1 MMSENELSEDGVT
14 GHTGSVSGQQRV
26 AGKQPAGADGRPG
39 AAGGLPAVVLALQ
52 KTTHHTLHALSAAL
66 ADLSINAAEINA
78 LANLGDGGIVS
89 VRQLSD
95 RTGTRASTLTGVLDR
110 LENRGYLTREL
121 DPADRRSFRLPLTE
135 AGQAVAD
142 RVLAAVA
149 NLEREALG
157 RLSATQLAGYHAVI
171 TALQEA
177 C

>member
-1 MMSENELSEDGVT
+1 MISGNGLTEDGVT
-14 GHTGSVSGQQRV
+14 GSGSGLT
-26 AGKQPAGADGRPG
+26 G
-39 AAGGLPAVVLALQ
+39 AAGGLPGVVLALQ

-66 ADLSINAAEINA
+66 ADLSLSAAEINA
-78 LANLGDGGIVS
+78 LANLGGGGTVN

-135 AGQAVAD
+135 AGQAVAG
-142 RVLAAVA
+142 RVLTAVA
-149 NLEREALG
+149 DLERDALG
-157 RLSATQLAGYHAVI
+157 RLSATQLAGYHAVV
-171 TALQEA
+171 TALQEV